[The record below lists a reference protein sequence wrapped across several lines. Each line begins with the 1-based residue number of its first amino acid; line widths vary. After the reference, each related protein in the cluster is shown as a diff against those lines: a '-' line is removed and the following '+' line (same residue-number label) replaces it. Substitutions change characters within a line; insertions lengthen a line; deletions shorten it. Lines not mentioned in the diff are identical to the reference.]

1 MIRRPPRSTLFL
13 YTTLFRS
20 NPEPIEPHVEALRA
34 AVKGGGYDAGFALDG
49 DADRI
54 GAIDRDGAFVTPHQI
69 FSILLWHLRSEEHT
83 SELQSRRDLVCR
95 LLLEKKK
102 E

>member
-1 MIRRPPRSTLFL
+1 MIRRPPRSTLFP

-20 NPEPIEPHVEALRA
+20 DEQDRPLVPANGEL
-34 AVKGGGYDAGFALDG
+34 

-54 GAIDRDGAFVTPHQI
+54 ALLLASRLEKKLSLG
-69 FSILLWHLRSEEHT
+69 SITARVALLEALRRSEEHT
-83 SELQSRRDLVCR
+83 SELQSLAYLVCR

-102 E
+102 QKQIIQVMH